1 MNKIFNGNY
10 TRLDD
15 DTSFQLVRTNP
26 ILTTNTKLMY
36 DGDNLYLESYDAN
49 PLLNTQRYK
58 NFRVK
63 RTSPFNMDIR
73 NFLADTGDSAYDVFQ
88 KESDLSIC
96 DSYDKQF
103 ETMYWCG
110 AESINS
116 KQYPQELGFIAP
128 LYIRKKLPNYFV
140 IFKVDGPSNN
150 NLTMEALDNGSS
162 AFKDNEFNLWED
174 VFKKAKIIK
183 SFDLREGTPIGNY
196 IKKYVEQSSFEYDR
210 SIYVNFSTNEIVYY
224 GIDKIY
230 GVLTSKKEN
239 FKKELLEN
247 DNTIMH
253 SDDWITSG
261 YKRNG
266 LIYPYIFNMEFL
278 FDDDDTENYEFSRYF
293 GMYCNDI
300 DLYEFEAR
308 YEGIDK
314 PEEIVSPFYVNNPI
328 IFTDGEDELLDF
340 KNSVEGDERSK
351 SFYYIKDKNNDLHQV
366 LKIKESLYTDESES
380 DNSTFIEI
388 TDKVLDFETIC
399 GFEKTGVSAYC
410 ERVETYWK
418 SERFSF
424 EVNKNFKQGEQIRLW
439 FGDMYKE
446 FTAVTDEDENPIP
459 AGQFDSTKFSA
470 EGSVKDMV
478 AALCGCIN
486 ASYEDGLGLYQAVY
500 DENMIV
506 IRCISYVG
514 YNHTDIRVEMDESLI
529 SNGRVTIYEEGQEID
544 ENFQN
549 KGCVFKI
556 KKDDKDIFLNSRY
569 LKTIGENKLNS
580 RILAC
585 VPYVNENDEVESD
598 YFELTTDE
606 RGINVNVSNINMVE
620 IIDRFYPKFGVLS
633 FFPVMDFD
641 FDTVF
646 SSYGIYQA
654 FYNECVRLEE
664 KSMENDTGDSDSE
677 YGRGKITTL
686 AQGYLKDYGGKAIDT
701 EYEYFMENFIPELC
715 TQSKCTPYITKWG
728 YYDDEKDSC
737 ENPYR
742 LNMSKIFGTSNL
754 SSNTFSNQYSINEHT
769 HSMPYY
775 LVKEITDETDNNMNY
790 QYVKDTV
797 GIFNWENNIDSE
809 KAYNICVN
817 YCVNIFSNTEVNN
830 FDKLFSY
837 KTNNDK
843 RFNKK
848 YSRMAFGDE
857 NHFATTLFRGV
868 KFNIKKLNDD
878 DVEIEGGDYNDYKFS
893 FLYIPVE
900 LNSIFNSDNVYF
912 VKNDTFKFI
921 VGFILVNV
929 FNNNTIDSKYG
940 IDDFGKA
947 YIYGG
952 CYGLLNLPDISD
964 DSDAAD
970 SDDEYYEVSLKNI
983 PMNCLFDKVD
993 FNDNWIEEEELV
1005 VINQSILRMIDN
1017 LENENCIKNIE
1028 IRKVGRNTGI
1038 TYNVRRVSDNKLIF
1052 DTSVSLYSESND
1064 MSEFIV
1070 NITFRDERDEDGN
1083 SKLYKEF
1090 YSVYE
1095 SLSTCSIKER
1105 LDNEEMVVYHST
1117 NGEKYRMEIEDP
1129 VSFNTYDIFM
1139 GNPYIVEESNENIP
1153 ASSKI
1158 TLKNNANDIVLK
1170 TINRYSGYY
1179 NPIFNPIL
1187 MFNDYFINDG
1197 SGMDS
1202 DSDSEYSD
1210 EKEKYEYIRVRKDE
1224 VLEYSQKVDSVPQ
1237 SPSGYDSP
1245 YIHIDTL
1252 YKLIDSSSDSYY
1264 YVQIGKEDMEGHT
1277 GVEMYN
1283 LPDDVNIDSP
1293 EYVTIIKD
1301 FYRRVKTSITSY
1313 YYETVDE
1320 SEVTEDP
1327 VLVESKPIEATAS
1340 SDKYVYTRE
1349 LYRLVE
1355 SSDGTEY
1362 VYTEIDKG
1370 DLPSDCAVEVYD
1382 VPSSPDSN
1390 SPSYISVKDDFYER
1404 FELNTSYE
1412 YVPINEEDIEGDAI
1426 TLVDEKPSSPTE
1438 DSDKYI
1444 YTRELYRLVESSDG
1458 TEYVYTEID
1467 KGDLPSDCAV
1477 EVYDVPSSP
1486 DSNSPSYISVK
1497 DDFYER
1503 FELNTS
1509 YEYVPIN
1516 EEDIEGD
1523 VILVDEKPLSPT
1535 EDSDKYIYTRELYRL
1550 DSDVTPII
1558 SYSYE
1563 LSEENGQESDYRE
1576 NLPDVVDSDSPNY
1589 ISLVEYYRRE
1599 AIYDFNVVGKDNLND
1614 KIAEYYG
1621 IDTASFYDDYSF
1633 FKVILNKDDE
1643 TIDFYRSDSDV
1654 QPTYSYSIIN
1664 LNINSDSNSDS
1675 DNPIYLF
1682 FTKSLIVIDGGVTLD
1697 GIEGH
1702 FELVEA
1708 SYYYERIPESELG
1721 GNTPERVYERPEC
1734 SDSDSDIYYYSDS
1747 DSDMEEYIYYVTAFY
1762 ERQTHVEYSYSYYYT
1777 LIQENELNGNT
1788 PDRVNEVPEHP
1799 DGNSSP
1805 YIYRTT
1811 AFYELQENVEYGY
1824 RPISRNQIPE
1834 GAYLVFIPTVPQNP
1848 TINDPLYIYTNVI
1861 YYRLDSISIPSYYY
1875 ERIPESELG
1884 GNTPERVYERPECS
1898 DSDSDIYYYSD
1909 SDSDM
1914 EEYIYYVT
1922 AFYELQ
1928 ENVEYG
1934 YRPISRNQIPEGAY
1948 LVFIPTVPQNPTIND
1963 PLYIY
1968 TNVIYYRL
1976 DSISIPSYYYE
1987 RIPESE
1993 LGGNTPERV
2002 YERPECSDSDSDI
2015 YYYSDSDSDMEEYIY
2030 YVTAFYELQEESYDE
2045 YSYEPITLDE
2055 MLESGENPVFRG
2067 GIENVDEN
2075 DPEYIYCDLE
2085 YWHRDSYRNMSF
2097 LYIRV
2102 GESDF
2107 DYDIAKETTTP
2118 IPQPNQNSDLY
2129 VYIREYY
2136 KLVKVIDNNEYLP
2149 AHKYSNTS
2157 FDIDY
2162 KDFYSEFAL
2171 IKNLWFHK
2179 VNEYYPDKIIKLMN
2193 PLYPAIGEFALDY
2206 RNYNIFESNWDN
2218 NYFTTQVDKKVTEM
2232 CAGTSGSLN
2241 KISMF
2246 GSKYLNVP
2254 DEITIDTFNR
2264 CVDWDDDFITRSKI
2278 ILSDI
2283 MFKEVN
2289 GTSVSFYLFLY
2300 DRIVRYF
2307 ARESGLRDVFEE
2319 YVNPEYSFGDKT
2331 TIEDDI
2337 KSYIE
2342 KNIMKLYYLDK
2353 IEMWVK
2359 EKKVGIHDSRIEN
2372 NYKKFIL
2379 IDNRVKVTKD
2389 MKKVNTFS
2397 IKKMTENQFDR
2408 CITYNLKKGCK
2419 EDFGFSFTIRKI

>member
-36 DGDNLYLESYDAN
+36 DGNNLYLESYDAN

-128 LYIRKKLPNYFV
+128 LHIRKKLPNYFV
-140 IFKVDGPSNN
+140 IFKVDGPSNH
-150 NLTMEALDNGSS
+150 NLTLNDKND
-162 AFKDNEFNLWED
+162 FKDTEFNLWKDIFE
-174 VFKKAKIIK
+174 KAKIIK

-308 YEGIDK
+308 YEGETMTIEK
-314 PEEIVSPFYVNNPI
+314 PEEIVSSLI
-328 IFTDGEDELLDF
+328 IKEPVEFVVDYDEELYGQDVIGND
-340 KNSVEGDERSK
+340 KGK
-351 SFYYIKDKNNDLHQV
+351 QFYYIKDKNNDLHQV
-366 LKIKESLYTDESES
+366 SYIDTYGGDSDSDSENK
-380 DNSTFIEI
+380 DAII
-388 TDKVLDFETIC
+388 IGVTDKVFDLSTVC
-399 GFEKTGVSAYC
+399 GFEKTGVSTYC
-410 ERVETYWK
+410 ERVDTSYK
-418 SERFSF
+418 SGKFSF
-424 EVNKNFKQGEQIRLW
+424 GVNKNFKQGEQIRLW

-459 AGQFDSTKFSA
+459 AGQFEGTKFSA

-500 DENMIV
+500 DENMVV
-506 IRCISYVG
+506 IKCISYIG
-514 YNHTDIRVEMDESLI
+514 YNHTDIRVEVDESLI
-529 SNGRVTIYEEGQEID
+529 INGRITVYD
-544 ENFQN
+544 ESQNVDEDFQKN
-549 KGCVFKI
+549 GCVFKI
-556 KKDDKDIFLNSRY
+556 KKDDMEMFLDDRY

-580 RILAC
+580 RILSC

-606 RGINVNVSNINMVE
+606 RGINVNVSNTNMVE
-620 IIDRFYPKFGVLS
+620 IIDRFYPKFGILS

-677 YGRGKITTL
+677 YERGKITTL

-728 YYDDEKDSC
+728 YYDNEKDSC

-775 LVKEITDETDNNMNY
+775 LVKEIPDEVDNNMNY
-790 QYVKDTV
+790 QYVKDNI
-797 GIFNWENNIDSE
+797 GIFNWNTDLNSISMYNN
-809 KAYNICVN
+809 CVN
-817 YCVNIFSNTEVNN
+817 HCIELFEDTEVNN
-830 FDKLFSY
+830 FDRLFTY
-837 KTNNDK
+837 KTENDK
-843 RFNKK
+843 RFDKK
-848 YSRMAFGDE
+848 YSRMKFGDE

-868 KFNIKKLNDD
+868 KFNIKKVNED
-878 DVEIEGGDYNDYKFS
+878 DVEIEGADYNDYKFS

-900 LNSIFNSDNVYF
+900 LNSIFSSDNIYF

-929 FNNNTIDSKYG
+929 FSNEAIDTKYG

-952 CYGLLNLPDISD
+952 CYGLLNLPNIGDESD
-964 DSDAAD
+964 TGDSDG
-970 SDDEYYEVSLKNI
+970 YCEVTLINI
-983 PMNCLFDKVD
+983 PINCLFEGITIDEYGWLKKQEGDEQVTI
-993 FNDNWIEEEELV
+993 DNLT
-1005 VINQSILRMIDN
+1005 VINQSIRRMIDN
-1017 LENENCIKNIE
+1017 LDDEHCIKSIS
-1028 IRKVGRNTGI
+1028 IRVLGGLSQ
-1038 TYNVRRVSDNKLIF
+1038 TYNVTKVSDNIIDIESPISMYIGRSDDLSGLLSKLVVDMVF
-1052 DTSVSLYSESND
+1052 ND
-1064 MSEFIV
+1064 RV
-1070 NITFRDERDEDGN
+1070 NEDGI
-1083 SKLYKEF
+1083 SQMFKDF
-1090 YSVYE
+1090 YGIYE
-1095 SLSTCSIKER
+1095 SLSTCAIKER
-1105 LDNEEMVVYHST
+1105 LEDGDTIFYYPVD
-1117 NGEKYRMEIEDP
+1117 GDKYRMEIEDP
-1129 VSFNTYDIFM
+1129 ISFNTYDIFM

-1179 NPIFNPIL
+1179 NPIFNQII
-1187 MFNDYFINDG
+1187 MFNDYLISGG
-1197 SGMDS
+1197 SSDDS
-1202 DSDSEYSD
+1202 DGSDSEYSVK
-1210 EKEKYEYIRVRKDE
+1210 KEYEYEQIDK
-1224 VLEYSQKVDSVPQ
+1224 EYVGYGVQKVDSVLEH
-1237 SPSGYDSP
+1237 PSGDDYEYIYTEEFYKLVNSRIYEYRQTDPIDGAVYVDDVDVNPTEESEP
-1245 YIHIDTL
+1245 YIYTKDNFYRRERLEYTGYRYEEMNFDERFNYEYRDSLPDPVTSSDPTYLYIFERFYKRKVLEHSYIEIDESQ
-1252 YKLIDSSSDSYY
+1252 IDSSEEPTFIENKEELDKQNDEYVFLVTYYRRVIKDCSYKKIEKDEVPSDNYKRIGASDLEGTPYEDAVAYAINHNIHNMDDIWYYIYDEINTTFYKLDAIIYGYELETGGFAEGITLERVYDTDTNEWNPSDSDSDFNDCVYVVNAVYQLNEVIRYVRINKNELPEGSEVVNIFTDLTADEIHRGCYISDSYDNEY
-1264 YVQIGKEDMEGHT
+1264 LHFMSKFFKR
-1277 GVEMYN
+1277 VETK
-1283 LPDDVNIDSP
+1283 V
-1293 EYVTIIKD
+1293 
-1301 FYRRVKTSITSY
+1301 
-1313 YYETVDE
+1313 
-1320 SEVTEDP
+1320 
-1327 VLVESKPIEATAS
+1327 VE
-1340 SDKYVYTRE
+1340 
-1349 LYRLVE
+1349 
-1355 SSDGTEY
+1355 
-1362 VYTEIDKG
+1362 
-1370 DLPSDCAVEVYD
+1370 
-1382 VPSSPDSN
+1382 
-1390 SPSYISVKDDFYER
+1390 
-1404 FELNTSYE
+1404 YE
-1412 YVPINEEDIEGDAI
+1412 YVPIN
-1426 TLVDEKPSSPTE
+1426 K
-1438 DSDKYI
+1438 
-1444 YTRELYRLVESSDG
+1444 
-1458 TEYVYTEID
+1458 
-1467 KGDLPSDCAV
+1467 
-1477 EVYDVPSSP
+1477 
-1486 DSNSPSYISVK
+1486 
-1497 DDFYER
+1497 
-1503 FELNTS
+1503 
-1509 YEYVPIN
+1509 
-1516 EEDIEGD
+1516 
-1523 VILVDEKPLSPT
+1523 
-1535 EDSDKYIYTRELYRL
+1535 
-1550 DSDVTPII
+1550 SDVDDIT
-1558 SYSYE
+1558 
-1563 LSEENGQESDYRE
+1563 N
-1576 NLPDVVDSDSPNY
+1576 
-1589 ISLVEYYRRE
+1589 
-1599 AIYDFNVVGKDNLND
+1599 
-1614 KIAEYYG
+1614 AEYYQSVPSVV
-1621 IDTASFYDDYSF
+1621 T
-1633 FKVILNKDDE
+1633 E
-1643 TIDFYRSDSDV
+1643 
-1654 QPTYSYSIIN
+1654 
-1664 LNINSDSNSDS
+1664 NS
-1675 DNPIYLF
+1675 
-1682 FTKSLIVIDGGVTLD
+1682 
-1697 GIEGH
+1697 
-1702 FELVEA
+1702 
-1708 SYYYERIPESELG
+1708 
-1721 GNTPERVYERPEC
+1721 
-1734 SDSDSDIYYYSDS
+1734 
-1747 DSDMEEYIYYVTAFY
+1747 
-1762 ERQTHVEYSYSYYYT
+1762 
-1777 LIQENELNGNT
+1777 
-1788 PDRVNEVPEHP
+1788 
-1799 DGNSSP
+1799 
-1805 YIYRTT
+1805 
-1811 AFYELQENVEYGY
+1811 
-1824 RPISRNQIPE
+1824 
-1834 GAYLVFIPTVPQNP
+1834 
-1848 TINDPLYIYTNVI
+1848 PLYIYLNEE
-1861 YYRLDSISIPSYYY
+1861 YYRL
-1875 ERIPESELG
+1875 
-1884 GNTPERVYERPECS
+1884 
-1898 DSDSDIYYYSD
+1898 
-1909 SDSDM
+1909 
-1914 EEYIYYVT
+1914 
-1922 AFYELQ
+1922 
-1928 ENVEYG
+1928 
-1934 YRPISRNQIPEGAY
+1934 
-1948 LVFIPTVPQNPTIND
+1948 
-1963 PLYIY
+1963 
-1968 TNVIYYRL
+1968 NVIDNYR
-1976 DSISIPSYYYE
+1976 
-1987 RIPESE
+1987 
-1993 LGGNTPERV
+1993 
-2002 YERPECSDSDSDI
+2002 
-2015 YYYSDSDSDMEEYIY
+2015 
-2030 YVTAFYELQEESYDE
+2030 
-2045 YSYEPITLDE
+2045 YEPINEHDVEGTP
-2055 MLESGENPVFRG
+2055 N
-2067 GIENVDEN
+2067 
-2075 DPEYIYCDLE
+2075 EY
-2085 YWHRDSYRNMSF
+2085 
-2097 LYIRV
+2097 
-2102 GESDF
+2102 
-2107 DYDIAKETTTP
+2107 
-2118 IPQPNQNSDLY
+2118 SDLPIAGSGSANY
-2129 VYIREYY
+2129 VVIRRYY
-2136 KLVKVIDNNEYLP
+2136 KLVEKEIIDDNDVP
-2149 AHKYSNTS
+2149 THKYSNTS

-2162 KDFYSEFAL
+2162 KDFYGEFAL

-2179 VNEYYPDKIIKLMN
+2179 VNEYYPDKIIRLMN

-2254 DEITIDTFNR
+2254 EEITIDTFNR
-2264 CVDWDDDFITRSKI
+2264 CVNWDDDFITRSKI

-2283 MFKEVN
+2283 MYKEVN

-2379 IDNRVKVTKD
+2379 IDNSVKVTKD

-2419 EDFGFSFTIRKI
+2419 EDFGFSFTIKKI